1 MLNTMDLLENLSQAN
16 RTNKKCISQKK
27 WKASENRILKVMM
40 QMNQWIIYK
49 AIHWLELSKQML
61 HP

>member
-1 MLNTMDLLENLSQAN
+1 MDLLENLSQAN
-16 RTNKKCISQKK
+16 RTNKKFISQKK
-27 WKASENRILKVMM
+27 WKASENKILKVMT

-49 AIHWLELSKQML
+49 AIHWLELSKQMQML